1 MENKNYRDH
10 FENFL
15 KESAD
20 SFLMV
25 PSRKVWYS
33 IYNDM
38 HPDRKWPSMAVCLLI
53 LSAVMFIGV
62 SNNNSLSTAARRTT
76 AVNFSEPSKN
86 NTLAKLDV
94 TAGNRSHAILPAPA
108 AEFAA
113 TDLAGQEDV
122 LATDENNINNSIAF
136 NNSIA
141 KNQQPGVTGSANG
154 IAPAGIAA
162 AKNISPITSTNTST
176 SEGSMSND
184 VSLSPVKNGAAKE
197 NNISEKTA
205 FTVNAPMADNNIT
218 AANTAVKKTEPA
230 KATVT
235 VAKSAAET
243 DRSWAEDYA
252 LKHKPQMN
260 KFRSRSSITYFVTP
274 SLGYRR
280 LSEGNYAKPVDGISI
295 HDRLKDERALNLE
308 AGAVVQYNIS
318 NNFRLKGGVQV
329 NYTNYVSD
337 VSALGH
343 TLQTSFA
350 ATAPADVS
358 AVSGYESK
366 PGTDRLNR
374 SMVQV
379 SIPVGADIRVAGRNK
394 IKWYVGAT
402 VQPSYTVGGSSY
414 VLSKDAKYYIRDKSM
429 LRRLNLNTAVETFV
443 SFKPS
448 PGITLSVGP
457 QVRYQ
462 VMSSYKQSYNYSE
475 KLYNVGVKVGLTTGF

>member
-10 FENFL
+10 FESFL

-76 AVNFSEPSKN
+76 TVNFSDPSKN
-86 NTLAKLDV
+86 NILAKLDV
-94 TAGNRSHAILPAPA
+94 TARSRTHAVSPVPA
-108 AEFAA
+108 AEFGA
-113 TDLAGQEDV
+113 TDLTGPDEE
-122 LATDENNINNSIAF
+122 LATDDDNINNSIVS
-136 NNSIA
+136 NNIIA
-141 KNQQPGVTGSANG
+141 KYEQPGGTGSANG
-154 IAPAGIAA
+154 IASAGIAA
-162 AKNISPITSTNTST
+162 AKNISAATASNISA

-184 VSLSPVKNGAAKE
+184 VSLSPVKNGVAKE

-205 FTVNAPMADNNIT
+205 FTVNAPVADNSIT
-218 AANTAVKKTEPA
+218 AANAAVKKTEPA
-230 KATVT
+230 KTTVT
-235 VAKSAAET
+235 AAKSAAET

-260 KFRSRSSITYFVTP
+260 KLLSRSSITYFVTS
-274 SLGYRR
+274 SLGYRH
-280 LSEGNYAKPVDGISI
+280 LAEDGNAKPVDGINI
-295 HDRLKDERALNLE
+295 NDRLKDERALNLE
-308 AGAVVQYNIS
+308 AGAVVQYNITR
-318 NNFRLKGGVQV
+318 NFRLKAGAQI
-329 NYTNYVSD
+329 NYTNYVSN
-337 VSALGH
+337 VTALTH

-350 ATAPADVS
+350 ATPQDE

-366 PGTDRLNR
+366 PGADRLNR
-374 SMVQV
+374 STVQV
-379 SIPVGADIRVAGRNK
+379 SIPVGADIRIAGRNK

-402 VQPSYTVGGSSY
+402 VQPTYTVGGSSY

-448 PGITLSVGP
+448 PGVTLSVGP